1 MKQTPEQLISKLQ
14 SDNKKLVAENKKLK
28 KYIGSLQI
36 QINTILRKFRRAKY
50 QSSDF
55 ESNVARLTKQI
66 KDTPSG
72 EF

>member
-28 KYIGSLQI
+28 KYIVSLQT
-36 QINTILRKFRRAKY
+36 QINTILRKLRRSKY
-50 QSSDF
+50 QSSDL
-55 ESNVARLTKQI
+55 ESNVAKLTRQI
-66 KDTPSG
+66 KDTTSG